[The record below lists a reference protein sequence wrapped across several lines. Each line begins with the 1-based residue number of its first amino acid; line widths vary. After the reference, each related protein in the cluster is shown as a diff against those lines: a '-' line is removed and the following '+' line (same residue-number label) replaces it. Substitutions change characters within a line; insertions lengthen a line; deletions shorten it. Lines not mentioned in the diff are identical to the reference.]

1 YRAGRATIRAV
12 DRRERTARPHGES
25 GARGPGAEVM
35 KITRRRLAA
44 AIIAPAALL
53 AQTPPPPIPANA
65 EEELAAIREQNRR
78 NSQALDEIS
87 VPMAVEPAFQFK
99 A

>member
-1 YRAGRATIRAV
+1 
-12 DRRERTARPHGES
+12 
-25 GARGPGAEVM
+25 M

-44 AIIAPAALL
+44 AVIAPAALL
-53 AQTPPPPIPANA
+53 AQTPQPPVPANP
-65 EEELAAIREQNRR
+65 EEELAAARDQNRR
-78 NSQALDEIS
+78 NAQALDEFR